1 MIRIPMHH
9 RINSIKPIVEGI
21 LLLTDI
27 LKSFIQFAVTD
38 WFVGAVSLIISPMG
52 DEDAFF
58 KFMRKF
64 AGSGLAEPD

>member
-1 MIRIPMHH
+1 MHH
-9 RINSIKPIVEGI
+9 RINSIKPIVEGV

-27 LKSFIQFAVTD
+27 LKSVIQFAVTD

-58 KFMRKF
+58 KFLNHAKICRKRI
-64 AGSGLAEPD
+64 G

>member
-1 MIRIPMHH
+1 MHH
-9 RINSIKPIVEGI
+9 RMNSIKPIVEGV

-27 LKSFIQFAVTD
+27 LKSVIQFAVTD

-58 KFMRKF
+58 KFLNHAKICRKRI
-64 AGSGLAEPD
+64 G

>member
-1 MIRIPMHH
+1 MHH
-9 RINSIKPIVEGI
+9 KINSIKPIVEGV

-27 LKSFIQFAVTD
+27 QKSFIQFAVTD

-58 KFMRKF
+58 KFLNHAKICRKRI
-64 AGSGLAEPD
+64 G